1 MLNEKSA
8 PGVDGQTWRQ
18 YCKNSKESIPE
29 LHRAFKSGEYKAP
42 HIRRAYIPKGEG
54 EQRPLGLPTV
64 EDKVL
69 QTALT
74 RVLTPVYEEVFLNC
88 SYGYRKG
95 KSAHEA
101 LNVLFHSVSF
111 EGMRYIIDADI
122 RDYFGSIKHQCL
134 RDFLDHRI
142 KDGVIRKQI
151 DKWLKAG
158 VLEGSPVSYPRR
170 GTPQGRTISPLLSN
184 IYLHMYLTTGLPTRS
199 SH

>member
-1 MLNEKSA
+1 MEEMSTLEMQIAERARRNPSEPLTNLHSFIDCAMLYESLGMLNEKSA

-18 YCKNSKESIPE
+18 YCKNSNESIPE

-101 LNVLFHSVSF
+101 LNDLFHSVSF

-122 RDYFGSIKHQCL
+122 RDYFGSI
-134 RDFLDHRI
+134 
-142 KDGVIRKQI
+142 
-151 DKWLKAG
+151 
-158 VLEGSPVSYPRR
+158 
-170 GTPQGRTISPLLSN
+170 
-184 IYLHMYLTTGLPTRS
+184 
-199 SH
+199 